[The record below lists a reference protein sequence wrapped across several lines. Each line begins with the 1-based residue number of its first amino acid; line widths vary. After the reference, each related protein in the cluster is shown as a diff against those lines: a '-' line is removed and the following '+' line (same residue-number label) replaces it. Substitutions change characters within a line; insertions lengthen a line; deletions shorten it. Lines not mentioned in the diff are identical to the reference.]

1 MTRRAR
7 WGSPPS
13 RCSSR
18 TAERGPRSSRRLTV
32 FSTRHNGG
40 VDPYAVLGVDP
51 GATPEEITA
60 AFRRLAKR
68 GHPDRGGGDA
78 AVLRMAQVN
87 AAYALLRAAQR
98 PGQVPVPASSG
109 PAGPR
114 PVAGSWLPDA
124 VRRALGPELLA
135 ALDARETVALVT
147 PASTWSS
154 PQALL
159 AVTDRRLLW
168 LLDDAPTHRVRF
180 LRFRD
185 VERVESRL
193 RRPFRRRAALRVHTT
208 AGRRLVFADLRPTT
222 AMAIAGQVRAAL
234 PAR

>member
-1 MTRRAR
+1 M
-7 WGSPPS
+7 
-13 RCSSR
+13 
-18 TAERGPRSSRRLTV
+18 
-32 FSTRHNGG
+32 GG

-51 GATPEEITA
+51 GATPEEITS
-60 AFRRLAKR
+60 AFRRQAKR
-68 GHPDRGGGDA
+68 WHPDMGGGDA
-78 AVLRMAQVN
+78 AVLRMAQLN
-87 AAYALLRAAQR
+87 AAYDLLRAAQR
-98 PGQVPVPASSG
+98 SG
-109 PAGPR
+109 PAPVSPAPGAAGPR
-114 PVAGSWLPDA
+114 PVAGAWLPDA

-135 ALDARETVALVT
+135 ALDARENVALVT

-193 RRPFRRRAALRVHTT
+193 RRPFRRRAALRLRTT
-208 AGRRLVFADLRPTT
+208 AGRRLVFADLRPAT
-222 AMAIAGQVRAAL
+222 AMAIAGRVRAAL
-234 PAR
+234 PARQPVSRPASSTSRT

>member
-1 MTRRAR
+1 
-7 WGSPPS
+7 
-13 RCSSR
+13 
-18 TAERGPRSSRRLTV
+18 
-32 FSTRHNGG
+32 
-40 VDPYAVLGVDP
+40 VDPYAVLGIDP

-68 GHPDRGGGDA
+68 WHPDMGGGDA

-87 AAYALLRAAQR
+87 AAYDLLRAAQR
-98 PGQVPVPASSG
+98 RGQEPIPAAG
-109 PAGPR
+109 AAGPR
-114 PVAGSWLPDA
+114 PAAGAWLPDP
-124 VRRALGPELLA
+124 VRRALGPELVS
-135 ALDARETVALVT
+135 ALDIRETVALVT

-193 RRPFRRRAALRVHTT
+193 RRPFRRRAALRVRTT
-208 AGRRLVFADLRPTT
+208 AGRRVVFADLRPTT

>member
-1 MTRRAR
+1 VPAPA
-7 WGSPPS
+7 G
-13 RCSSR
+13 
-18 TAERGPRSSRRLTV
+18 
-32 FSTRHNGG
+32 TRHNGV
-40 VDPYAVLGVDP
+40 VDPYAVLGIDP

-68 GHPDRGGGDA
+68 WHPDMGGGDA

-87 AAYALLRAAQR
+87 AAYDLLRAAQR
-98 PGQVPVPASSG
+98 PGHVPLPAASG
-109 PAGPR
+109 AGPR
-114 PVAGSWLPDA
+114 PVVGAWLPDT

-180 LRFRD
+180 VRFRD

-193 RRPFRRRAALRVHTT
+193 RRPFRRRAALRVRTT

>member
-1 MTRRAR
+1 
-7 WGSPPS
+7 
-13 RCSSR
+13 
-18 TAERGPRSSRRLTV
+18 
-32 FSTRHNGG
+32 
-40 VDPYAVLGVDP
+40 VDPYAVLGIDP

-68 GHPDRGGGDA
+68 WHPDMGGGDA

-87 AAYALLRAAQR
+87 AAYDLLRAAQR
-98 PGQVPVPASSG
+98 PGHVPLPAAPGTPGSR
-109 PAGPR
+109 PTAG
-114 PVAGSWLPDA
+114 AWLPDS

-135 ALDARETVALVT
+135 ALDVREAVALVT

-193 RRPFRRRAALRVHTT
+193 RRPFRRRAALRVRTT
-208 AGRRLVFADLRPTT
+208 AGRRVVFADLRPTT

-234 PAR
+234 PERGLL

>member
-1 MTRRAR
+1 M
-7 WGSPPS
+7 
-13 RCSSR
+13 
-18 TAERGPRSSRRLTV
+18 
-32 FSTRHNGG
+32 GG
-40 VDPYAVLGVDP
+40 VDPYALLGIDP

-68 GHPDRGGGDA
+68 WHPDMGGGDG
-78 AVLRMAQVN
+78 AVLRMAQLN
-87 AAYALLRAAQR
+87 AAYDLLRAEQR
-98 PGQVPVPASSG
+98 SGRAPAP
-109 PAGPR
+109 PAPRAGAR
-114 PVAGSWLPDA
+114 PVAGAWLPDA

-135 ALDARETVALVT
+135 ALDAHENVALVT

-180 LRFRD
+180 LRFGD

-193 RRPFRRRAALRVHTT
+193 RRPFRRRAALRLRTT
-208 AGRRLVFADLRPTT
+208 AGRRLVFADLRPAT
-222 AMAIAGQVRAAL
+222 AMAIAGHVRAAL
-234 PAR
+234 PARQPVSRPASSTSRT

>member
-1 MTRRAR
+1 M
-7 WGSPPS
+7 
-13 RCSSR
+13 
-18 TAERGPRSSRRLTV
+18 
-32 FSTRHNGG
+32 GG
-40 VDPYAVLGVDP
+40 VDPYAVLGIDP

-68 GHPDRGGGDA
+68 WHPDMGGGDA
-78 AVLRMAQVN
+78 AVLRMAQLN
-87 AAYALLRAAQR
+87 PAYARLRAAQR
-98 PGQVPVPASSG
+98 SG
-109 PAGPR
+109 PAPVSPAPGAAGAR
-114 PVAGSWLPDA
+114 PVAGAWLPDA

-135 ALDARETVALVT
+135 ALDARENVALVT

-193 RRPFRRRAALRVHTT
+193 RRPFRRRAALRLHTT
-208 AGRRLVFADLRPTT
+208 AGRRIVFADLRPAT

-234 PAR
+234 PARQPAARPASSTSRT